1 METVGQILR
10 TQREKRG
17 LLLREVA
24 ASASLDQ
31 AILSKIERSERKPS
45 KEQLFKL
52 SKILELDKEE
62 LLIHYLSE
70 KIAYEIAEEK
80 GATQI
85 LRVAESKVKYLKRNG
100 NAKH

>member
-1 METVGQILR
+1 MR
-10 TQREKRG
+10 NKRENKG

-24 ASASLDQ
+24 ASAALDQ

-52 SKILELDKEE
+52 AKILGLDREQ

-70 KIAYEIAEEK
+70 KIAYEIAGEK
-80 GATQI
+80 VADEV
-85 LRVAESKVKYLKRNG
+85 LRVAESKVKYLKKTGNG
-100 NAKH
+100 KH

>member
-10 TQREKRG
+10 TQRQKKG

-45 KEQLFKL
+45 REQLFKL
-52 SKILELDKEE
+52 GKILELDKDE

-80 GATQI
+80 VAGEV
-85 LRVAESKVKYLKRNG
+85 LKVAESKVKYLKRNG
-100 NAKH
+100 NAK